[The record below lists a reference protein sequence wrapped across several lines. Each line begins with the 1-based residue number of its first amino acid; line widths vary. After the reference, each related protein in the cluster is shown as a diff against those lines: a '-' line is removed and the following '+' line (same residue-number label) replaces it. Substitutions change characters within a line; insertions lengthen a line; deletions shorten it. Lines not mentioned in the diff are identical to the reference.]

1 MGRRSAGSRGSEF
14 GRKKGRRYAKGK
26 PVLLRAPSSLRAFAL
41 SFGVI
46 VLATAAAR
54 AETVDDVRQFVE
66 KQYPSLESIYT
77 TVHRNPELSE
87 QEEKT
92 AALLASELKSLG
104 YDVTTNVGGHGVV
117 AVMKNG
123 AGRTLLIRTDLDAL
137 PVRELTGASYAS
149 RVLTKDA
156 AGQTVGVM
164 HACGHDVHVTC
175 LVGVA
180 RALVQFKDRWKGT
193 LVLIGQPAEEIV
205 HGARAML
212 KDGLFTRFPRPDW
225 CLALHVDA
233 ELEAGK
239 VGYVPGHA
247 LANVDS
253 VDVTIRGVGSHG
265 AQPDKGKDPVVIAAQ
280 TVLAF
285 QTIDSREIDPTQPV
299 VVTVGSIHGGTK
311 RNIIPDEVVLK
322 LTVRT
327 YSEEV
332 RSKTLAAIERIA
344 GGIAQAAGVP
354 SDRMPVVTRLEDES
368 TPATYNDPALVEEV
382 VGTFKRTL
390 GESNVVK
397 RDPVMGA
404 EDFGRFGT
412 EEPKIPIFM
421 YRLGSV
427 SPDRVAARKK
437 PGAAPLPSLHSPIYL
452 PEPKATIRTG
462 VITMTAAAIE
472 LLK

>member
-1 MGRRSAGSRGSEF
+1 MQRIA
-14 GRKKGRRYAKGK
+14 
-26 PVLLRAPSSLRAFAL
+26 PWVVLLPLIAA
-41 SFGVI
+41 
-46 VLATAAAR
+46 AAAR
-54 AETVDDVRQFVE
+54 AAATDDLRQFVE
-66 KQYPSLESIYT
+66 TQYPSLESIYT
-77 TVHRNPELSE
+77 SIHRSPELSE

-92 AALLASELKSLG
+92 SALLASELKSAG
-104 YDVTTNVGGHGVV
+104 FDVTPHVGGHGVV

-123 AGRTLLIRTDLDAL
+123 AGKTLLIRTDLDAL
-137 PVRELTGASYAS
+137 PVKEQTGSPYAS
-149 RVLTKDA
+149 QATAKDP
-156 AGQTVGVM
+156 AGNPVPVM

-180 RALVQFKDRWKGT
+180 RAMAKQKDRWKGT

-212 KDGLFTRFPRPDW
+212 DDGLFKRFPRPDW

-239 VGYVPGHA
+239 VGYVPGYA

-253 VDVTIRGVGSHG
+253 LDVTIRGVGSHG

-285 QTIDSREIDPTQPV
+285 QTIDSREIDPVQPV

-327 YSEEV
+327 YDEAV
-332 RSKTLAAIERIA
+332 RAKTLAAIERIA
-344 GGIAQAAGVP
+344 RGMAAAAGVP
-354 SDRMPVVTRLEDES
+354 ADRMPVVTHLDDES
-368 TPATYNDPALVEEV
+368 TPATYNDPALVEKV
-382 VGTFKRTL
+382 LPSFRRAIGDANVIKR
-390 GESNVVK
+390 E
-397 RDPVMGA
+397 PVMGA
-404 EDFGRFGT
+404 EDFGRFGR
-412 EEPKIPIFM
+412 EEPKVPIFM
-421 YRLGSV
+421 FRLGSV
-427 SPDRVAARKK
+427 PPEKVAASKQ
-437 PGAAPLPSLHSPIYL
+437 PGGPPLPSLHSALYL

-462 VITMTAAAIE
+462 VVTMTAAAMD
-472 LLK
+472 LLQ

>member
-1 MGRRSAGSRGSEF
+1 MKRLATT
-14 GRKKGRRYAKGK
+14 
-26 PVLLRAPSSLRAFAL
+26 VLALLPMIAAAVARAELRDDLRAFA
-41 SFGVI
+41 
-46 VLATAAAR
+46 
-54 AETVDDVRQFVE
+54 D

-77 TVHRNPELSE
+77 TLHGNPELSE

-104 YDVTTNVGGHGVV
+104 YDVTPNVGGHGVV

-123 AGRTLLIRTDLDAL
+123 AGKTLLIRTDLDGL
-137 PVRELTGASYAS
+137 PVRELTGAPYAS
-149 RVLTKDA
+149 RVLAKDP

-180 RALVQFKDRWKGT
+180 RAMAQFKDRWKGT
-193 LVLIGQPAEEIV
+193 LVLIGQPAEEVV
-205 HGARAML
+205 HGAAAML
-212 KDGLFTRFPRPDW
+212 KDGLYARFPRPDW

-233 ELEAGK
+233 DLEAGK
-239 VGYVPGHA
+239 VGYVSGFA

-285 QTIDSREIDPTQPV
+285 QTIDSREIDPVQPV
-299 VVTVGSIHGGTK
+299 VVTVGAIHGGTK

-327 YSEEV
+327 YSDEV
-332 RSKTLAAIERIA
+332 RTKTLAAIERIA
-344 GGIAQAAGVP
+344 KGMAQAAGVP
-354 SDRMPVVTRLEDES
+354 QDRMPVVTHLDDES
-368 TPATYNDPALVEEV
+368 TPATYNDPALVERV
-382 VGTFKRTL
+382 VSTFRRTL
-390 GESNVVK
+390 GEENVVQ
-397 RDPVMGA
+397 REPVMGA

-412 EEPKIPIFM
+412 AEPKVPIFM
-421 YRLGSV
+421 FRLGSI
-427 SPDRVAARKK
+427 SAERVAAGKK
-437 PGAAPLPSLHSPIYL
+437 PGAAPPPSLHSAIYL
-452 PEPKATIRTG
+452 PEPKVTIRTG
-462 VITMTAAAIE
+462 VITMTAAAMD
-472 LLK
+472 LLQ

>member
-1 MGRRSAGSRGSEF
+1 MGR
-14 GRKKGRRYAKGK
+14 
-26 PVLLRAPSSLRAFAL
+26 VTTCVTTAL
-41 SFGVI
+41 I
-46 VLATAAAR
+46 VLAAAA
-54 AETVDDVRQFVE
+54 AAQADDGADVRRIAE
-66 KQYPSLESIYT
+66 AQYPSLENLYT

-92 AALLASELKSLG
+92 SALLASELKSAG
-104 YDVTTNVGGHGVV
+104 FDVTTNVGGHGVV
-117 AVMKNG
+117 AVLKNG
-123 AGRTLLIRTDLDAL
+123 PGKTLLIRTDLDAL
-137 PVRELTGASYAS
+137 PVKEQTGAAYAS
-149 RVLTKDA
+149 TTTAKDP
-156 AGQTVGVM
+156 AGQTVNVM

-180 RALVQFKDRWKGT
+180 RAMGQLKDRWKGT

-205 HGARAML
+205 HGAAAML

-233 ELEAGK
+233 DLEAGK
-239 VGYVPGHA
+239 VGYVSGYA

-253 VDVTIRGVGSHG
+253 VDVIIRGVGSHG

-285 QTIDSREIDPTQPV
+285 QTIDSREIDPVQPV

-322 LTVRT
+322 LTIRSYTDEVRT
-327 YSEEV
+327 
-332 RSKTLAAIERIA
+332 KTLAAIERISK
-344 GGIAQAAGVP
+344 GIAQAAGVP
-354 SDRMPVVTRLEDES
+354 NDRLPVVTHLDDES
-368 TPATYNDPALVEEV
+368 TPATYNDPALVERV
-382 VGTFKRTL
+382 VKTFRSTL
-390 GESNVVK
+390 GDQNVVK
-397 RDPVMGA
+397 REPVMGA

-421 YRLGSV
+421 FRLGSI
-427 SPDRVAARKK
+427 PPEKVAASKK
-437 PGAAPLPSLHSPIYL
+437 SGGAALPSLHSAFYL
-452 PEPKATIRTG
+452 PEPKATIPTG
-462 VITMTAAAIE
+462 VVTMTAAAID

>member
-1 MGRRSAGSRGSEF
+1 MASIARSAG
-14 GRKKGRRYAKGK
+14 
-26 PVLLRAPSSLRAFAL
+26 VAL
-41 SFGVI
+41 FTVI
-46 VLATAAAR
+46 AAAVAR
-54 AETVDDVRQFVE
+54 AETLDDVRQFVD
-66 KQYPSLESIYT
+66 KQYPSLESLYT
-77 TVHRNPELSE
+77 TIHRNPELSE

-117 AVMKNG
+117 AVFKNG
-123 AGRTLLIRTDLDAL
+123 AGKTLLIRTDLDAL
-137 PVRELTGASYAS
+137 PVRELTGAPYAS
-149 RVLTKDA
+149 RVLTKDPT
-156 AGQTVGVM
+156 GQTVGVM

-175 LVGVA
+175 IVGVA
-180 RALVQFKDRWKGT
+180 RTLVQLKDRWKGT

-212 KDGLFTRFPRPDW
+212 KDGLYTRFPRPDF

-233 ELEAGK
+233 DLETGK
-239 VGYVPGHA
+239 VGYVPGYA

-280 TVLAF
+280 TVLAL
-285 QTIDSREIDPTQPV
+285 QTIDSREIDPVQPV

-322 LTVRT
+322 LTIRT

-332 RSKTLAAIERIA
+332 RSKTLAAIERISK
-344 GGIAQAAGVP
+344 GMAQAAGVP
-354 SDRMPVVTRLEDES
+354 QDRMPVVTRLDDES
-368 TPATYNDPALVEEV
+368 TPATYNDPALVERV
-382 VGTFKRTL
+382 VSTFRRTL
-390 GESNVVK
+390 GEQNVVK
-397 RDPVMGA
+397 REPVMGA

-412 EEPKIPIFM
+412 EEPRVPIFM

-427 SPDRVAARKK
+427 SPERVAVSKK

-452 PEPKATIRTG
+452 PEPKTTIRTG
-462 VITMTAAAIE
+462 VVTMTAAAMD
-472 LLK
+472 LLR

>member
-1 MGRRSAGSRGSEF
+1 MRHTLQTSATVWF
-14 GRKKGRRYAKGK
+14 T
-26 PVLLRAPSSLRAFAL
+26 LLVAA
-41 SFGVI
+41 
-46 VLATAAAR
+46 AAAR
-54 AETVDDVRQFVE
+54 AELPDDLRQFAD

-77 TVHRNPELSE
+77 TIHRNPELSE

-92 AALLASELKSLG
+92 AALLAGELKSLG
-104 YDVTTNVGGHGVV
+104 YEVTTNVGGHGVV
-117 AVMKNG
+117 GVLKNG
-123 AGRTLLIRTDLDAL
+123 AGKTLLIRTDLDGL
-137 PVRELTGASYAS
+137 PVRELTGAPYAS

-175 LVGVA
+175 LVGVG
-180 RALVQFKDRWKGT
+180 RAMAQLKDRWKGT

-205 HGARAML
+205 HGAAAML

-239 VGYVPGHA
+239 IGYVPGYA

-285 QTIDSREIDPTQPV
+285 QTIDSREIDPVQPV

-322 LTVRT
+322 LTIRT
-327 YSEEV
+327 YSDEV
-332 RSKTLAAIERIA
+332 RTKTLAAIERIA
-344 GGIAQAAGVP
+344 KGIAQAGGVP
-354 SDRMPVVTRLEDES
+354 QDRMPVVTHLDDES
-368 TPATYNDPALVEEV
+368 TPATYNDPALVERV
-382 VGTFKRTL
+382 VGTFRRTI
-390 GESNVVK
+390 GEANVVK
-397 RDPVMGA
+397 REPVMGA

-412 EEPKIPIFM
+412 EEPKVPIFM
-421 YRLGSV
+421 YRLGSI
-427 SPDRVAARKK
+427 SGERIAASKK

-462 VITMTAAAIE
+462 VVTMTAAAID